1 MIQKLFFILF
11 FFICFQAES
20 QNTNDTEIVENNS
33 IADQLYTKCFENL
46 NQGIEIFEKY
56 PPLKSRK
63 FCSLIE
69 CMFLYSYKEEDIKF
83 AAEKRLIGIATQL
96 YNAGTPVYLTM
107 GMDSYLYVTEKNKN
121 LEDDDHLVYINYG
134 ECTNPRFLSDAAA
147 IINRQTLSLIK
158 QSGTK

>member
-1 MIQKLFFILF
+1 MLQKIVLMILLLLSLSVK
-11 FFICFQAES
+11 S
-20 QNTNDTEIVENNS
+20 QDTNDTEIVEDYS
-33 IADQLYTKCFENL
+33 IAEQLYTKCFENL

-83 AAEKRLIGIATQL
+83 AAEKRLIDIATQL

-107 GMDSYLYVTEKNKN
+107 GMDSYLYAKEKNEN
-121 LEDDDHLVYINYG
+121 LEDDNHLVYINYG
-134 ECTNPRFLSDAAA
+134 ECTNPRFLSDAAE

-158 QSGTK
+158 QSTSK

>member
-1 MIQKLFFILF
+1 MTTKLLLILSL
-11 FFICFQAES
+11 FICFQAKS
-20 QNTNDTEIVENNS
+20 QNIDDTEIVKNYS
-33 IADQLYTKCFENL
+33 IADQLHTKCFENL

-56 PPLKSRK
+56 PSLKSRK

-69 CMFLYSYKEEDIKF
+69 CMFLYSYPENDIKF

-96 YNAGTPVYLTM
+96 YNEGTPVYLTM
-107 GMDSYLYVTEKNKN
+107 GMDSYLYATEKNKN

-134 ECTNPRFLSDAAA
+134 ECTNPQFLTDAAK

-158 QSGTK
+158 QSTSK